1 MLGIPYNCD
10 GKVELSVGITMY
22 VQRHA
27 DVWRSAGDVAPRI
40 LNLCARWKW
49 VVSFM
54 LRPLYPR
61 GKSLRYPLD
70 RRPDGSQNRS
80 RSGGEK
86 KN

>member
-40 LNLCARWKW
+40 LNLCARWK
-49 VVSFM
+49 
-54 LRPLYPR
+54 
-61 GKSLRYPLD
+61 
-70 RRPDGSQNRS
+70 
-80 RSGGEK
+80 
-86 KN
+86 